1 MKRIIASLILI
12 IFITSLLSACE
23 SKKGLDPDN
32 PVTLTMWH
40 VYGSQ
45 TKSPFNVE
53 INKFNSTVG
62 KEKGIIVNVVSVTS
76 SSAIDKAL
84 SDAANDEPGAEKL
97 PDLFTAYPRVAELV
111 GKERLLS
118 WNDYFTKEEL
128 SEYTNKF
135 ILEGYFGDELL
146 MLPIAKS
153 SEVFY
158 LNKTLFDEFSKET
171 SYSVNDLKTFDGLFK
186 TANAYYD
193 WSGGQSFTQ
202 INDFY
207 HYSYIGMQTQGENFV
222 KDGKLNL
229 ENKAFENIWNP
240 LAKCAI
246 YGGICLHD
254 GYAAARW
261 KTVEIISNI
270 GSTADVLY
278 QPDSVIY
285 PDNTTVNIKSISMP
299 YPLFDKDTPASVH
312 RGTGL
317 FAVKS
322 NDERKNYAAYIF
334 AKWITEEENNIDFVT
349 EAGYLPVKD
358 DAFNL
363 LFETKDSIENENY
376 RNLYDTIDIMFGDYE
391 MYALPLY
398 DGASD
403 VQKSY
408 EENVRLVLS
417 SAHTQY
423 KNRVASGEDKESV
436 LNELT
441 KASLS
446 EIKKLSE
453 K

>member
-1 MKRIIASLILI
+1 
-12 IFITSLLSACE
+12 
-23 SKKGLDPDN
+23 
-32 PVTLTMWH
+32 MWH

-118 WNDYFTKEEL
+118 WNDYFSKEEL

-171 SYSVNDLKTFDGLFK
+171 SCSVNDLKTFDGLFK
-186 TANAYYD
+186 TPNAYYD

-229 ENKAFENIWNP
+229 ENKAFENIWNFF
-240 LAKCAI
+240 LMEEVTKM
-246 YGGICLHD
+246 
-254 GYAAARW
+254 
-261 KTVEIISNI
+261 V
-270 GSTADVLY
+270 
-278 QPDSVIY
+278 
-285 PDNTTVNIKSISMP
+285 SI
-299 YPLFDKDTPASVH
+299 
-312 RGTGL
+312 
-317 FAVKS
+317 
-322 NDERKNYAAYIF
+322 
-334 AKWITEEENNIDFVT
+334 
-349 EAGYLPVKD
+349 
-358 DAFNL
+358 
-363 LFETKDSIENENY
+363 
-376 RNLYDTIDIMFGDYE
+376 
-391 MYALPLY
+391 
-398 DGASD
+398 
-403 VQKSY
+403 
-408 EENVRLVLS
+408 
-417 SAHTQY
+417 
-423 KNRVASGEDKESV
+423 
-436 LNELT
+436 
-441 KASLS
+441 
-446 EIKKLSE
+446 
-453 K
+453 

>member
-1 MKRIIASLILI
+1 MIILQKRNFPNI
-12 IFITSLLSACE
+12 
-23 SKKGLDPDN
+23 
-32 PVTLTMWH
+32 
-40 VYGSQ
+40 Q
-45 TKSPFNVE
+45 
-53 INKFNSTVG
+53 IN
-62 KEKGIIVNVVSVTS
+62 
-76 SSAIDKAL
+76 
-84 SDAANDEPGAEKL
+84 
-97 PDLFTAYPRVAELV
+97 LFW
-111 GKERLLS
+111 K
-118 WNDYFTKEEL
+118 DI
-128 SEYTNKF
+128 SET
-135 ILEGYFGDELL
+135 ELL

-229 ENKAFENIWNP
+229 ENKAFEKIWNP

-246 YGGICLHD
+246 MAEYVFMTDMRHLVG
-254 GYAAARW
+254 

-285 PDNTTVNIKSISMP
+285 PDNTTVKIKSISMP

-363 LFETKDSIENENY
+363 LFETKILLKMKTTETSM
-376 RNLYDTIDIMFGDYE
+376 T
-391 MYALPLY
+391 PL
-398 DGASD
+398 
-403 VQKSY
+403 
-408 EENVRLVLS
+408 
-417 SAHTQY
+417 
-423 KNRVASGEDKESV
+423 
-436 LNELT
+436 
-441 KASLS
+441 
-446 EIKKLSE
+446 I
-453 K
+453 